1 MLASASFGTLAW
13 VVIWRRSAQLSMAR
27 PWSCSDGRYKMSGHL
42 GSACS
47 YVIGLCCFELGKFDP
62 HLLQPLRL
70 PDDNPLTKSLSV
82 SAGRTSA

>member
-1 MLASASFGTLAW
+1 
-13 VVIWRRSAQLSMAR
+13 
-27 PWSCSDGRYKMSGHL
+27 MSGHL

-62 HLLQPLRL
+62 HLQQPLRL